1 VSEKGCDYFT
11 TLFVPGIRFKV
22 VILIMGYPDRLCK
35 MHFPE
40 RYCILQIEMSLD
52 IESLKSIY
60 YFAGLDNKE
69 LEAIKPY
76 FSEKSISKGEIIL
89 REGEWSDYLYFLIT
103 GLVKVYKTSQNGKE
117 QILHI
122 APPGDSLNDIS
133 TFDGGTNQAS
143 MLAMSPVVLYS
154 VRKDQLSTLLQAH
167 PSIYI
172 NILKA
177 LAIRVRRD
185 SNLIEELSSTQV
197 MGRLAKL
204 LLGKYAGEEATVGL
218 WLTQQDMANMIGT
231 CREVVNRSL
240 KVMEEKGA
248 IRLKRH
254 RVIVLKRDI
263 LSDIAKATV
272 DTPPKYLQPSSK
284 C

>member
-1 VSEKGCDYFT
+1 
-11 TLFVPGIRFKV
+11 
-22 VILIMGYPDRLCK
+22 
-35 MHFPE
+35 
-40 RYCILQIEMSLD
+40 MSIDL
-52 IESLKSIY
+52 ESLKSIN
-60 YFAGLDNKE
+60 YFSGFTNGE
-69 LEAIKPY
+69 LEAIKKY
-76 FSEKSISKGEIIL
+76 FSEKSVSKGEIIL
-89 REGEWSDYLYFLIT
+89 REGEWSDFLYFLIT

-143 MLAMSPVVLYS
+143 MLAMSPVTLYS
-154 VRKDQLSTLLQAH
+154 VRKNDLNSLLQEH
-167 PSIYI
+167 PRIYI

-185 SNLIEELSSTQV
+185 SNLVEELSSTQV

-218 WLTQQDMANMIGT
+218 WLTQQDMASMIGT

-240 KVMEEKGA
+240 KIMEEKGA

-263 LSDIAKATV
+263 LSDMSKTTIDA
-272 DTPPKYLQPSSK
+272 PPKYLQS
-284 C
+284 